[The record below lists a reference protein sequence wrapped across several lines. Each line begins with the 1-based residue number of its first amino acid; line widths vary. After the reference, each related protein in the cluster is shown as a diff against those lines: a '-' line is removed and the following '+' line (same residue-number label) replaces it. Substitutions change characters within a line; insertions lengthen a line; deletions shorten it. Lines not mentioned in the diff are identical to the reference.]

1 NSYSQVKSFILK
13 TIILYKYIHQMNVAK
28 TLLDEAYIYDDE
40 AYEIVCSV
48 VLFFLKI
55 EAINPI

>member
-1 NSYSQVKSFILK
+1 
-13 TIILYKYIHQMNVAK
+13 MNVAK